1 MDSEERSIDNLVDE
15 AVGLIWNTYR
25 GYTSEVFDRGE
36 LDHFVRM
43 NVVVVLECVRR
54 GTPLRSDQLVHARE
68 LGEQRAHQGVPLESV
83 IQAFRS
89 TERVML
95 LHVLRTHRDGSSDTP
110 TELALSCFD
119 ALTNAMIDAY
129 REASSA
135 IDAVSRRAEVELTT
149 ALTNGWEL
157 DPAEAERWT
166 GVLGVDRNRAHIC
179 VVFALSKHSDPLL
192 SQRLRRRAVTKLS
205 AARIEPV
212 ICRESDGSLVTFAPV
227 HTDSMPRFDACLAAL
242 LNDPSGDCTGIFMG
256 DAAPTLRAGHRSY
269 LQARAVQDVA
279 SRKHL
284 AGTMLRYSDVL
295 LDVLIGQNGPA
306 RERFVADRLG
316 PIQDSTHLLET
327 IAALAHC
334 NMSQS
339 KAAKEMY
346 VHVNTVA
353 LRAKKIH
360 ELTGRNPLVF
370 TDLVEL
376 YLAAR

>member
-1 MDSEERSIDNLVDE
+1 MATTERSVDDLVDE
-15 AVGLIWNTYR
+15 AVQLIWNTYR
-25 GYTSEVFDRGE
+25 GYTSNVFDRVE

-43 NVVVVLECVRR
+43 NVVVVLDCVRR
-54 GTPLRSDQLVHARE
+54 RTPLRPDELVHARE

-135 IDAVSRRAEVELTT
+135 IDAVSRRAETELAT

-166 GVLGVDRNRAHIC
+166 GVLGVDQGRAHTC
-179 VVFALSKHSDPLL
+179 VVFTLSKHSEPLL
-192 SQRLRRRAVTKLS
+192 AQRFRRRMVTKLS

-212 ICRESDGSLVTFAPV
+212 LCWEGDGSLIAFAPV
-227 HTDSMPRFDACLAAL
+227 DSDSTSRFDACLTTL
-242 LNDPSGDCTGIFMG
+242 LNDPSGDCTGIFVG
-256 DAAPTLRAGHRSY
+256 DTAPTLRAGHRSY

-279 SRKHL
+279 SRKQMT
-284 AGTMLRYSDVL
+284 GKMLLYNDVL
-295 LDVLIGQNGPA
+295 LDVLLGHDVPA

-316 PIQDSTHLLET
+316 PIEDATHLLET
-327 IAALAHC
+327 IAALANC
-334 NMSQS
+334 NMSQAR
-339 KAAKEMY
+339 AAKQMY

-353 LRAKKIH
+353 LRARKIH

-376 YLAAR
+376 YLATR